1 MTDVFLPGAF
11 AGTWYNNQRE
21 NQTIYIGNKRS
32 VLVGMPRARQL
43 RVKPSKF
50 WYFLFSSFFPVFLIN
65 MANISLHGTPIAPL
79 LAILQWA
86 HL

>member
-1 MTDVFLPGAF
+1 MTDVFLPGVF
-11 AGTWYNNQRE
+11 AGMWYNNQRE

-50 WYFLFSSFFPVFLIN
+50 WYFLFSS
-65 MANISLHGTPIAPL
+65 
-79 LAILQWA
+79 
-86 HL
+86 